1 VRYLEIKTAKQ
12 AARLARD
19 LKKRKHRE
27 LTNRFLIEG
36 VNFVEDALIS
46 RAELDYLLVSE
57 KFWQRK
63 KGKGII
69 DLASSRGIP
78 IFSVKEN
85 VLAGLADTETPQ
97 GIVAVSQ
104 MPVWNEEDVIYGQD
118 ALLVALDGL
127 QDPGNLGTII
137 RAGAGAGVS
146 GFFLGEGTVDLYN
159 SKVLRSTMGTVFR
172 VPAFHQVE
180 LVSLINRLKL
190 TGFTSIAA
198 DPRAELKYYC
208 ADLEKGPLLI
218 LIGNESRGISPELLE
233 TVDLRVSIPLSEGVE
248 SLNAAVAAA
257 LILYEVF
264 RQRDPEGYKC
274 KI

>member
-1 VRYLEIKTAKQ
+1 MRFLEIKTAKQ
-12 AARLARD
+12 AARFARN

-27 LTNRFLIEG
+27 ITNRFLIEG

-46 RAELDYLLVSE
+46 KAELDYLLVSE

-69 DLASSRGIP
+69 DLASSCGIP
-78 IFSVKEN
+78 IFTVKGN

-104 MPVWNEEDVIYGQD
+104 IPVWDEDEIIHGQD

-137 RAGAGAGVS
+137 RSGAGAGVS

-172 VPAFHQVE
+172 VPAFHQVQ
-180 LVSLINRLKL
+180 LVPLIKRLKSL
-190 TGFTSIAA
+190 GFITIAA
-198 DPRAELKYYC
+198 EPRAKIKYYR
-208 ADLEKGPLLI
+208 ADFQKGPLLV
-218 LIGNESRGISPELLE
+218 LIGNEGRGIRPELLDI
-233 TVDLRVSIPLSEGVE
+233 VDLRVSIPLSEGVE

-257 LILYEVF
+257 LILYEVL
-264 RQRDPEGYKC
+264 RQRD
-274 KI
+274 